1 MSTGGIST
9 AHRPPGGGAPWLLV
23 LLMMW
28 MPGVSPAQDGKP
40 YIPASADTVL
50 QKVPPRSD
58 PRIAQFDALRQEA
71 SRHATQVAPAVA
83 LAQAYVDYGRAT
95 GDARYLGRA
104 IAVIEPFMRGPAPPV
119 SALLLHATVQQSRH
133 AFQASRAELDQVLK
147 RDPGNVQAWLTL
159 ATVAM
164 VQGDFAAAN
173 HACVQLAND
182 GGDFMGLV
190 CSASLRSLDGHAK
203 QAYAMLALVEDP
215 GPKAPP
221 AIRAWIEGLMA
232 DTAARTGNLAGADAH
247 YLKALQ
253 ATPGDNFLL
262 ADYGEFLLDQGR
274 ANEALALVAAD
285 TASDTSFLVR
295 VAAEV
300 ALGSPGAAADV
311 AQMDARFAAM
321 DARGD
326 HVFLREQADFLRQA
340 HHDGPGAL
348 ALARANWKVQRSP
361 KDARAYL
368 AAAIAAG
375 KPAEAAEVVDFIR
388 ATGLSDPIVDPLV
401 AKLRIALPTPTAAR

>member
-1 MSTGGIST
+1 MSMCGINA
-9 AHRPPGGGAPWLLV
+9 AHRPLGGRAPWLLV
-23 LLMMW
+23 LLLMW
-28 MPGVSPAQDGKP
+28 IPSVALAQDGKP

-71 SRHATQVAPAVA
+71 ARHATQVPPAVA

-133 AFQASRAELDQVLK
+133 AFQASRDELGQVLK
-147 RDPGNVQAWLTL
+147 RDPGNAQAWLTL

-164 VQGDFAAAN
+164 VQGDLVAAN
-173 HACVQLAND
+173 HACVQLANS

-190 CSASLRSLDGHAK
+190 CSASLRSLDGHAR
-203 QAYAMLALVEDP
+203 QAYAMLTLVEDP

-221 AIRAWIEGLMA
+221 AVHAWIEGLMA
-232 DTAARTGNLAGADAH
+232 DTAARKRDPSAADVH
-247 YLKALQ
+247 YQKALQ

-274 ANEALALVAAD
+274 AKEALALVAAD
-285 TASDTSFLVR
+285 TTSDTSFLVR

-300 ALGSPGAAADV
+300 ALGSPAAPADV

-321 DARGD
+321 QARGD
-326 HVFLREQADFLRQA
+326 HVFLREQADFLRLA
-340 HHDGPGAL
+340 HHDNQGAL

-375 KPAEAAEVVDFIR
+375 KPAEAAEVVAFIR
-388 ATGLSDPIVDPLV
+388 ATELSDPIVDPLV
-401 AKLRIALPTPTAAR
+401 AVVQIATRTPKAVP

>member
-1 MSTGGIST
+1 MPMNGINATRRPFGGDASWLMVLWM
-9 AHRPPGGGAPWLLV
+9 ACLPGLAF
-23 LLMMW
+23 
-28 MPGVSPAQDGKP
+28 AQDGKP
-40 YIPASADTVL
+40 YIPVSADTVL

-71 SRHATQVAPAVA
+71 TRHPTDVAPAVA

-104 IAVIEPFMRGPAPPV
+104 IAIIEPFMRDPAPPV
-119 SALLLHATVQQSRH
+119 PAMLLHATVQQSRH
-133 AFQASRAELDQVLK
+133 AFQESRNELNHVLK
-147 RDPGNVQAWLTL
+147 RDPGNAQAWVTL

-164 VQGDFAAAN
+164 VQGDFTAAN
-173 HACVQLAND
+173 HACVQLANN

-203 QAYAMLALVEDP
+203 QAYAMLTLVEDP

-221 AIRAWIEGLMA
+221 AIHAWIEGLMA
-232 DTAARTGNLAGADAH
+232 DTAARMGDPAGADSH
-247 YLKALQ
+247 YRKALQ

-274 ANEALALVAAD
+274 ATEALALVATD
-285 TASDTSFLVR
+285 TTSDTSFLVR

-300 ALGSPGAAADV
+300 ALGSPAAAADV
-311 AQMDARFAAM
+311 EQMDARFAAM

-326 HVFLREQADFLRQA
+326 HVFLREQADFLRIA

-348 ALARANWKVQRSP
+348 TLARANWKVQRSP

-368 AAAIAAG
+368 AAAIAAQ
-375 KPAEAAEVVDFIR
+375 KPAEAVEVVAFVR
-388 ATGLSDPIVDPLV
+388 ATGLSDPIIDPLV
-401 AKLRIALPTPTAAR
+401 ATVQNVSPKSLR